1 MRLLLRVGAEIGFEL
16 LPRQNTVAFSPRVV
30 VVGGSEDGA
39 GKGDGVVAAGEGDGL
54 QLVRAEVVSVVDV
67 MGVALIEV

>member
-1 MRLLLRVGAEIGFEL
+1 M
-16 LPRQNTVAFSPRVV
+16 V